1 MLVIN
6 YKHGSS
12 LRRAPFYRKDHMLKT
27 TDPVPKVAVHKMPSP
42 QRRLQIIQVAMD
54 LFSRKG
60 FDGTTTREISKAA
73 GVSEAIIFRHF
84 ATKEDLYAAIIDF
97 IICDESATFYSDID
111 LAMQLKDDM
120 AVFESVAFKI
130 LETHRRKPELLR
142 LLLYSGLERHK
153 LSRLFMETQV
163 RPVYEWLGNYI
174 ARRMSEKIFRKAD
187 PMILVRA
194 FMGMVSHH
202 SLIRIIYKDTL
213 LQKTN
218 KEMARDFA
226 QVFLEGVLIR
236 PSRKKRSS

>member
-12 LRRAPFYRKDHMLKT
+12 IRRAPFYRKDRMLKT
-27 TDPVPKVAVHKMPSP
+27 IDPVSKVTVHKMPSP

-97 IICDESATFYSDID
+97 IICDESETFYSEID
-111 LAMQLKDDM
+111 QAMQSKDDM

-130 LETHRRKPELLR
+130 LETHRREPELLR
-142 LLLYSGLERHK
+142 LLLYSGLEGHK
-153 LSRLFMETQV
+153 LSHLFMETQV
-163 RPVYEWLGNYI
+163 RPAYEWLGNYI
-174 ARRMSEKIFRKAD
+174 ARRMTEKTFRKTD

-194 FMGMVSHH
+194 FLGMVSNH
-202 SLIRIIYKDTL
+202 SLTRIIFKDTL
-213 LQKTN
+213 LHKSN
-218 KEMARDFA
+218 KEMAREFA
-226 QVFLEGVLIR
+226 QVFLQGVLIR
-236 PSRKKRSS
+236 HSRKKQLP

>member
-6 YKHGSS
+6 YKHRSS
-12 LRRAPFYRKDHMLKT
+12 IWRAACYRKDRMLKN
-27 TDPVPKVAVHKMPSP
+27 TDLVPKVAVHKMPSP
-42 QRRLQIIQVAMD
+42 QRRHQIIQVAMD

-97 IICDESATFYSDID
+97 LICDESATFYSEIGQ
-111 LAMQLKDDM
+111 AMQSKDDM

-130 LETHRRKPELLR
+130 LETHRREPELLR
-142 LLLYSGLERHK
+142 LLLYSGLEGHK
-153 LSRLFMETQV
+153 LSHLFMETQV

-174 ARRMSEKIFRKAD
+174 ARRMSEKIFRKTD

-202 SLIRIIYKDTL
+202 SLIRIIYKDPL

-218 KEMARDFA
+218 KEMAREFSK
-226 QVFLEGVLIR
+226 VFLEGVLIR

>member
-6 YKHGSS
+6 YKHESS
-12 LRRAPFYRKDHMLKT
+12 IWKARFYRKDRMLKT
-27 TDPVPKVAVHKMPSP
+27 IDPVPKAAVHKMPSP

-54 LFSRKG
+54 LFSHKG

-97 IICDESATFYSDID
+97 IICDESETFYSDID
-111 LAMQLKDDM
+111 QAMQLKDDM

-142 LLLYSGLERHK
+142 LLLYSGLEGHK
-153 LSRLFMETQV
+153 LSGLFMETQV

-174 ARRMSEKIFRKAD
+174 ARRMTEKIFKKAD

-202 SLIRIIYKDTL
+202 SLIKIIYKDPL

-218 KEMARDFA
+218 KEMAREFSR
-226 QVFLEGVLIR
+226 VFLEGVLIR
-236 PSRKKRSS
+236 PSRKKQSS

>member
-6 YKHGSS
+6 YKHESS
-12 LRRAPFYRKDHMLKT
+12 IWKARFYRKDRMLKT
-27 TDPVPKVAVHKMPSP
+27 IDPVPKAVVHKMPSP

-54 LFSRKG
+54 LFSHKG

-111 LAMQLKDDM
+111 QAMQLKDDM

-142 LLLYSGLERHK
+142 LLLYSGLEGHK
-153 LSRLFMETQV
+153 LSGLFMETQV
-163 RPVYEWLGNYI
+163 RPVYEWLGNYM
-174 ARRMSEKIFRKAD
+174 ARRMTEKIFKKAD

-202 SLIRIIYKDTL
+202 SLIKIIYKDPL

-218 KEMARDFA
+218 KEMAREFSR
-226 QVFLEGVLIR
+226 VFLEGVLIR
-236 PSRKKRSS
+236 PSRKKQSS